1 MKKTRCV
8 LCNATK
14 AKRGC
19 KERHDALICPKCCA
33 SIRTQM
39 CEGCNYYEYAE
50 RYHAA
55 RCHTAEKYS
64 SDKGIEREVDNALL
78 LQEKGDIDAA
88 KAKMDELLRMHPENH
103 VVQYGMGVV
112 YAFKGMYDEA
122 ILHFDKA
129 IEIFPYFVQAH
140 YNKAVAMLK
149 ISDMVN
155 YLRTLKR
162 IVIIGEE
169 DSEFV
174 KAARHMLLE
183 SEEHIMKH
191 HGVGLNK
198 YLEGERKF
206 HEAFS
211 HMDNAQW
218 EDALCGFKKCTE
230 MVAGHAQSWGNIG
243 LCYAHLGK
251 KELALSAIDKALEID
266 PLYEIAYMNRKAIER
281 LEGGEILKHERLKT
295 LNYYKDVAVQNK
307 PLLET
312 LMGEERVKRTS

>member
-1 MKKTRCV
+1 M
-8 LCNATK
+8 
-14 AKRGC
+14 
-19 KERHDALICPKCCA
+19 ICPKCCA

-55 RCHTAEKYS
+55 RCHTTGEGNLSMK
-64 SDKGIEREVDNALL
+64 SDQGIGREVDNALL
-78 LQEKGDIDAA
+78 LQEKGDTDAA
-88 KAKMDELLRMHPENH
+88 KTKMDELLRMHPENH

-122 ILHFDKA
+122 ILHMDKA
-129 IEIFPYFVQAH
+129 IEIFPYFVQAY
-140 YNKAVAMLK
+140 YNKAIALLK

-162 IVIIGEE
+162 IVLIGEE

-183 SEEHIMKH
+183 SEEYIMKH
-191 HGVGLNK
+191 HGVGINK

-206 HEAFS
+206 QEAFS
-211 HMDNAQW
+211 LLENAQW
-218 EDALCGFKKCTE
+218 EDALCCFKECTE

-251 KELALSAIDKALEID
+251 KELALSAIDRALEID
-266 PLYEIAYMNRKAIER
+266 PLYEVAYMNRKAIER
-281 LEGGEILKHERLKT
+281 LEEGETLKYEKLKT
-295 LNYYKDVAVQNK
+295 LNYSKDVAAQNK
-307 PLLET
+307 SLLQT
-312 LMGEERVKRTS
+312 LMEEERIKKMS

>member
-14 AKRGC
+14 AKRSC

-39 CEGCNYYEYAE
+39 CEGCNHYEYAE

-55 RCHTAEKYS
+55 RWHTTEEGSILMK
-64 SDKGIEREVDNALL
+64 SDKRIGLEVDNALF

-88 KAKMDELLRMHPENH
+88 KTKMDELLRMHPENH
-103 VVQYGMGVV
+103 VVQYGMGVI

-129 IEIFPYFVQAH
+129 IEISPYFVPAH
-140 YNKAVAMLK
+140 YNKAIALLK
-149 ISDMVN
+149 ISDMAN
-155 YLRTLKR
+155 HLRTLKK
-162 IVIIGEE
+162 IVLIGEE

-183 SEEHIMKH
+183 SEEYIMKSH
-191 HGVGLNK
+191 RVGVNT
-198 YLEGERKF
+198 YLEGEKDF
-206 HEAFS
+206 QDAFS
-211 HMDNAQW
+211 HMENAQW
-218 EDALCGFKKCTE
+218 EDALFCFKKCTE
-230 MVAGHAQSWGNIG
+230 KIAGHAQSWGNIG

-251 KELALSAIDKALEID
+251 KELALSAIDRALEID
-266 PLYEIAYMNRKAIER
+266 PLYEVAYMNRKAIER
-281 LEGGEILKHERLKT
+281 LEEGETLKHEKLKT
-295 LNYYKDVAVQNK
+295 RN
-307 PLLET
+307 T
-312 LMGEERVKRTS
+312 LVF

>member
-14 AKRGC
+14 AKRSC

-55 RCHTAEKYS
+55 RCHTAGEDT

-88 KAKMDELLRMHPENH
+88 KTKMDELLRMHPENH

-140 YNKAVAMLK
+140 YNKAVALLK

-312 LMGEERVKRTS
+312 LMGEERIKRTS